1 MSISFFIY
9 FTTDLLTAY
18 SKYIHIKK
26 YTLIILKKVWC
37 DTNDLMKLSQLGINN
52 TTKLKKEIKT
62 DLENQGYLLP
72 KGKLP
77 MIEVIK
83 KLKIDIDYLERIA
96 GKESNN
102 ENI

>member
-1 MSISFFIY
+1 M
-9 FTTDLLTAY
+9 TAEE
-18 SKYIHIKK
+18 
-26 YTLIILKKVWC
+26 TLQILNKVWC
-37 DTNDLMKLSQLGINN
+37 DTNDLMKLSQLGVNN
-52 TTKLKKEIKT
+52 TTKLKKEMKI
-62 DLENQGYLLP
+62 DLEKQGYLLP

-96 GKESNN
+96 GKKSNN

>member
-1 MSISFFIY
+1 M
-9 FTTDLLTAY
+9 TAEE
-18 SKYIHIKK
+18 
-26 YTLIILKKVWC
+26 TLIILKKVWC

-83 KLKIDIDYLERIA
+83 RIKIDIDYLERI
-96 GKESNN
+96 SN
-102 ENI
+102 EK

>member
-1 MSISFFIY
+1 M
-9 FTTDLLTAY
+9 TAEE
-18 SKYIHIKK
+18 
-26 YTLIILKKVWC
+26 TLMILKKVWC
-37 DTNDLMKLSQLGINN
+37 NTNDLMKLSQLGINN

-83 KLKIDIDYLERIA
+83 RLKIDIDYLERISR
-96 GKESNN
+96 E
-102 ENI
+102 E

>member
-1 MSISFFIY
+1 M
-9 FTTDLLTAY
+9 TAEE
-18 SKYIHIKK
+18 
-26 YTLIILKKVWC
+26 TLIILKKVWC

-52 TTKLKKEIKT
+52 TTKLKKEMKT

-83 KLKIDIDYLERIA
+83 RLKIDIDYLERI
-96 GKESNN
+96 SN
-102 ENI
+102 EK

>member
-1 MSISFFIY
+1 M
-9 FTTDLLTAY
+9 TVEE
-18 SKYIHIKK
+18 
-26 YTLIILKKVWC
+26 TLIILKKVWC

-83 KLKIDIDYLERIA
+83 RLKIDIDYLERI
-96 GKESNN
+96 SN
-102 ENI
+102 EK

>member
-1 MSISFFIY
+1 M
-9 FTTDLLTAY
+9 TAEE
-18 SKYIHIKK
+18 
-26 YTLIILKKVWC
+26 TLIILKKVWC

-83 KLKIDIDYLERIA
+83 RLKIDIDYLERISK
-96 GKESNN
+96 GDE
-102 ENI
+102 

>member
-1 MSISFFIY
+1 M
-9 FTTDLLTAY
+9 TAEE
-18 SKYIHIKK
+18 
-26 YTLIILKKVWC
+26 TLIILKKVWC
-37 DTNDLMKLSQLGINN
+37 DTKDLMKLSQLGINN

-83 KLKIDIDYLERIA
+83 RLKIDIDYLERI
-96 GKESNN
+96 SN
-102 ENI
+102 EK

>member
-1 MSISFFIY
+1 M
-9 FTTDLLTAY
+9 TVEE
-18 SKYIHIKK
+18 
-26 YTLIILKKVWC
+26 TLIILKKVWC

-83 KLKIDIDYLERIA
+83 RIKIDIDYLERI
-96 GKESNN
+96 SN
-102 ENI
+102 EK

>member
-1 MSISFFIY
+1 M
-9 FTTDLLTAY
+9 TAEE
-18 SKYIHIKK
+18 
-26 YTLIILKKVWC
+26 TLQILNKVWC

-52 TTKLKKEIKT
+52 TTKLKKEMKI

-83 KLKIDIDYLERIA
+83 RLKIDITYLERIA

>member
-1 MSISFFIY
+1 M
-9 FTTDLLTAY
+9 TAEE
-18 SKYIHIKK
+18 
-26 YTLIILKKVWC
+26 TLIILKKVWC

-83 KLKIDIDYLERIA
+83 RLKIDIDYLERI
-96 GKESNN
+96 SN
-102 ENI
+102 EK

>member
-1 MSISFFIY
+1 M
-9 FTTDLLTAY
+9 TAEE
-18 SKYIHIKK
+18 
-26 YTLIILKKVWC
+26 TLIILKKVWC

-83 KLKIDIDYLERIA
+83 KLKIDIDYLEKIS
-96 GKESNN
+96 GGHVSN
-102 ENI
+102 E

>member
-1 MSISFFIY
+1 M
-9 FTTDLLTAY
+9 TVEE
-18 SKYIHIKK
+18 
-26 YTLIILKKVWC
+26 TLIILKKVWC

-83 KLKIDIDYLERIA
+83 RLKIDIGYLERISR
-96 GKESNN
+96 E
-102 ENI
+102 E